1 MSDEDRSPL
10 TDEEQR
16 KVDRHLKRY
25 PSADRAQIED
35 AMRRRRRPAEREA
48 ESARA
53 ADDLR
58 EKNAATLA
66 RSDLTPDERRE
77 AEIAAAEGQSAEIAV
92 NTARRIKALQ
102 EPTPAAHGTNGTAAD
117 DALLNTSP
125 ESPPPAT
132 SADDYQVD
140 DRQRERLRAEATA
153 AGKPKRTGKRKPA
166 AEAPKVDAVGLT
178 AELAEAPYGAEALAL
193 LARIVYTRQH
203 DGADCP
209 HNRRPSAAELDELDE
224 WVDAETQS
232 AIAPEVAAILRDVA
246 RALGDDGEPFD
257 APHLLML
264 TVDGDLSVGARLGG
278 SPIPTLERLMKPGGA
293 AAGWAVLIEKRGTVA
308 ALAVLHDLWCQCPP
322 DRRPRHPLGPVVAA
336 WQRFAPFEWD
346 DRQHAIMA
354 APLVSREGGTGVEIV
369 RGDMRQL
376 ALGMVGADRFQTEP
390 MPSTLPGI
398 EPLQPGPVPVLPI
411 VDRFDRAGGASIAT
425 GGGASHALRL
435 FVECV
440 MAVPAAARRS
450 KGPPAVL
457 TCTLRQ
463 LAQGLWTRGWQRG
476 RDWPRLLAGLED
488 LARLGVEWEHGGTG
502 GVWVTVTVRNLPRDG
517 AALDDVCRFEVLLP
531 PGSGS
536 GPMVDRTPLRLLGLD
551 SAPAFRLYLA
561 LCWLWDR
568 YGTFRGHLIGP
579 THREVRRDDAG
590 YVVGA
595 RGDVLTD
602 RGGRPSRRAAHG
614 QAVATGR
621 RIVNPAALEHYPALS
636 PDDLAVMS
644 YAPADLA
651 TPRTAHR
658 RVQRQRARSALEL
671 VAKMSGAVVLPTR
684 RADQVVGC
692 VRVLPPE
699 SHKAA
704 HDAAAELR
712 REARGKDARPT

>member
-10 TDEEQR
+10 TDDEQQE
-16 KVDRHLKRY
+16 VDRHMERA

-35 AMRRRRRPAEREA
+35 AMRRRRQHAEWKTKSERDAA
-48 ESARA
+48 E
-53 ADDLR
+53 LP

-77 AEIAAAEGQSAEIAV
+77 AEIAAAAGQSAESAV
-92 NTARRIKALQ
+92 NMARQI
-102 EPTPAAHGTNGTAAD
+102 AHMTNGTAAD
-117 DALLNTSP
+117 DAGDS
-125 ESPPPAT
+125 
-132 SADDYQVD
+132 QVG
-140 DRQRERLRAEATA
+140 DRQRERLRAEAEAPKVLT
-153 AGKPKRTGKRKPA
+153 GKPKRTRKPKPA
-166 AEAPKVDAVGLT
+166 PEAPKVD
-178 AELAEAPYGAEALAL
+178 EAAQRALMAKLGAALPWGDEAAAL
-193 LARIVYTRQH
+193 LTRIVYAEHH

-209 HNRRPSAAELDELDE
+209 RNRRPSAAELDELDE
-224 WVDAETQS
+224 WVGAETQS
-232 AIAPEVAAILRDVA
+232 AIATEVAAILRDVA
-246 RALGDDGEPFD
+246 RALGDSGEPFGPSVHLVMGD
-257 APHLLML
+257 DGLLRVGSMVLRDDGQQDPAPALAALNRIATPGGRAAVL
-264 TVDGDLSVGARLGG
+264 AALGEDGDDVDDA
-278 SPIPTLERLMKPGGA
+278 E
-293 AAGWAVLIEKRGTVA
+293 
-308 ALAVLHDLWCQCPP
+308 LHDLWCQCPP
-322 DRRPRHPLGPVVAA
+322 HLRPRHPLGPVVAA
-336 WQRFAPFEWD
+336 WQRFAPFDWD
-346 DRQHAIMA
+346 DRRHAVLP

-369 RGDMRQL
+369 CGDMRQL
-376 ALGMVGADRFQTEP
+376 ALGMIGADRFQTEP
-390 MPSTLPGI
+390 LPSTLPGI
-398 EPLQPGPVPVLPI
+398 EPLQPGPVPVLPF
-411 VDRFDRAGGASIAT
+411 VGMFDRAGGASIAT

-463 LAQGLWTRGWQRG
+463 LVEGLWPRGWQRG
-476 RDWPRLLAGLED
+476 RDWLRLLAGLED

-502 GVWVTVTVRNLPRDG
+502 GVWATVTVRNLPRDG

-568 YGTFRGHLIGP
+568 HGTFRGHLIGP

-602 RGGRPSRRAAHG
+602 RGGRPSRRAAHRE
-614 QAVATGR
+614 AVATGR
-621 RIVNPAALEHYPALS
+621 RIVNPAALERYPALS
-636 PDDLAVMS
+636 PDDLAVMA

-651 TPRTAHR
+651 APRTAHR

-671 VAKMSGAVVLPTR
+671 VAKVSGAAVLPTQ

-692 VRVLPPE
+692 VRVMPPE

-712 REARGKDARPT
+712 REARGKDTRRPNRGVTPT